1 LITLE
6 RPVASP
12 AMIRE
17 LARNLERALN
27 GPTEH
32 VCLTA
37 REGQFSCACYR
48 DAHHEG
54 NHRCMCGAEWPAH

>member
-17 LARNLERALN
+17 LARNLERALA
-27 GPTEH
+27 GPTEQ
-32 VCLTA
+32 VCLTS
-37 REGQFSCACYR
+37 REGQASCACYR
-48 DAHHEG
+48 DAHHAG
-54 NHRCMCGAEWPAH
+54 NHRCMCGAEWAGH